1 MTGTEL
7 AEVMGVR
14 KETMSRWENDKS
26 VMNDQAERL
35 LRMLVAEDTSIV
47 EDFPARFGPTDQ
59 KERLKADNRDG
70 EWQSAG

>member
-1 MTGTEL
+1 
-7 AEVMGVR
+7 
-14 KETMSRWENDKS
+14 
-26 VMNDQAERL
+26 MNDQAERL